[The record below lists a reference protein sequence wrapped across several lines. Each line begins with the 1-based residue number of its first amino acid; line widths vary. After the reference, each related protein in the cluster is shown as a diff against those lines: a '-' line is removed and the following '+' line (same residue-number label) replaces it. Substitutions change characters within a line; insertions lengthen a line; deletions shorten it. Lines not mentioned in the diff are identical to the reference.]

1 MSLENLLK
9 IGQIKP
15 HVPDKQQIAKLLAAA
30 DRSLQDAERGENSA
44 ETRFDLAYKAIMQSA
59 LVALQAR
66 GYRPDTNRPG
76 HHATVIQSLPL
87 TIGLAADRMA
97 VLDKLR
103 KKRNLSDY
111 FGADVDDTAMA
122 ACVKHARQL
131 LEVVR
136 ALLLREYADLL

>member
-9 IGQIKP
+9 IGQIKQY
-15 HVPDKQQIAKLLAAA
+15 VPDKQQIAKLLAAA
-30 DRSLQDAERGENSA
+30 DRSLQDAQRSENSA

-59 LVALQAR
+59 LVALQAH

-76 HHATVIQSLPL
+76 HHATLIQSLPL
-87 TIGLAADRMA
+87 TIGLAGDRIA

-111 FGADVDDTAMA
+111 FGADVDDAATA
-122 ACVKHARQL
+122 ACVKLARQL
-131 LEVVR
+131 LEEVH
-136 ALLLREYADLL
+136 AWLAREYADLF